1 MYAYR
6 SSFQGK
12 FVPQLGKI
20 IAISLAALF
29 ILSNTVL
36 AANWVYLQRQEGT
49 RYGPCTEYIDA
60 DTVIQADGRLTYW
73 TLWVFDEKSDH
84 HPIMKILRK
93 KETLLTDDPLKHS
106 ILEMYHFDEA
116 NVEIK
121 SYLKPMKDY
130 DDINIIRILGYAK
143 DTQPAATLQPDHV
156 VTPKPRWYGSLP
168 FDDGDLY
175 WDIHSIIA
183 WPQNNPAVI
192 DIRIKQVWNQQGID
206 KRKAYLS
213 TKKPYSMNK
222 DNDVKSTILSCQV
235 LVNQPQLRIREV
247 TDYDSTDRRSTLL
260 DGIDWHEIEPG
271 SMEEAIRTIAL
282 NWLDGDDGQ

>member
-6 SSFQGK
+6 SSFLGK
-12 FVPQLGKI
+12 ILLQLGKT

-49 RYGPCTEYIDA
+49 RYGACTEYIDT
-60 DTVIQADGRLTYW
+60 DSVMQADGRLTYW
-73 TLWVFDEKSDH
+73 TLWVFDEKSSF
-84 HPIMKILRK
+84 HPVMKLLRK
-93 KETLLTDDPLKHS
+93 KETLLTDDPPTRS
-106 ILEMYHFDEA
+106 ILEIHYFDEA
-116 NVEIK
+116 NEEIK

-130 DDINIIRILGYAK
+130 DDVNIIRILGYAK
-143 DTQPAATLQPDHV
+143 DIPAAAALQPDHI

-175 WDIHSIIA
+175 WDIHSIVA
-183 WPQNNPAVI
+183 WPQSNPAMI
-192 DIRIKQVWNQQGID
+192 DIRVKQVWNQQGID
-206 KRKAYLS
+206 KRKAFLA

-222 DNDVKSTILSCQV
+222 DNDVKSPSLSCQV
-235 LVNQPQLRIREV
+235 LINQPQLRILEV

-282 NWLDGDDGQ
+282 NWLENNESQ